1 MKIYVGRFPKEHYP
15 YARTD
20 AWLFTKLQEYT
31 IAQLAKKIE
40 AGYFG
45 DMPLHTYNVLLM
57 NYFSDEYAKENIY
70 FYCWPLDSDDM
81 KKFLEIDA
89 TNIIE
94 DLYGDRVEGTV
105 MKCFDLA
112 MMKEKLTMMGVGEA
126 IADSSIFLI

>member
-1 MKIYVGRFPKEHYP
+1 MKIYVGRFPKEY
-15 YARTD
+15 YEGAYTD
-20 AWLFTKLQEYT
+20 AWVFDMLQEYS
-31 IAQLAKKIE
+31 IEQLGEKLE
-40 AGYFG
+40 AGFFG
-45 DMPLHTYNVLLM
+45 NIRLHTFNVLLL
-57 NYFSDEYAKENIY
+57 NYISDEYAKENIY

-94 DLYGDRVEGTV
+94 DLYGDRLEGTV